1 MPRFQFAKSSHSGG
15 DIGQQCV
22 EVARNIPTTIAI
34 RDSKHPNGPILQVTP
49 STWTAFAT
57 HAGDNQ
63 G

>member
-1 MPRFQFAKSSHSGG
+1 MPPFEFAKSTYSSGNG
-15 DIGQQCV
+15 ECV

-57 HAGDNQ
+57 HTGDNRR
-63 G
+63 